1 MYPKGR
7 KETGDRTAKRPKR
20 KFQGNQYSS
29 KDNAKLEQS
38 ATAKKLAS
46 ATSDVALHPDVE
58 KHLLPIYEDL
68 SKEDLLNRCLGGHTQ
83 NANESFNSTI
93 WRLAPKHLNCGLK
106 IVEITAFIAA
116 GVFNEGYY
124 AVLKIMET
132 LELKIGQQCKFFA
145 DTSDAQ
151 RVTRQERRS
160 LSSTKEARTAR
171 RLRQIEQ
178 NQFNEEEEGLLY
190 GPGIAD

>member
-1 MYPKGR
+1 M
-7 KETGDRTAKRPKR
+7 
-20 KFQGNQYSS
+20 
-29 KDNAKLEQS
+29 
-38 ATAKKLAS
+38 
-46 ATSDVALHPDVE
+46 
-58 KHLLPIYEDL
+58 
-68 SKEDLLNRCLGGHTQ
+68 
-83 NANESFNSTI
+83 
-93 WRLAPKHLNCGLK
+93 
-106 IVEITAFIAA
+106 EIAAFIAA
-116 GVFNEGYY
+116 GVFNEGYC

-160 LSSTKEARTAR
+160 LSCTKEARTAR
-171 RLRQIEQ
+171 RLRQIKQ